1 MTALTLPCTLFT
13 TQRKINDTT
22 AVDMRYGDLTASRL
36 QQQYYLTDVS
46 EKVDP
51 YTLTALTPFDLPQ
64 SRFYTMHD
72 LAERKRYSKQECAE
86 VMFNEM
92 RSLSW
97 PFSVYGPYQ
106 QLINKMIDHMQYA
119 NGAPFSDIML
129 DIALREQLMEDNSK
143 QSSLKAIKETLDRR
157 IDYDGGF
164 LPETARSWL
173 TAAIQESILPQF
185 ARSEDNFNGLGISIH
200 DIYAMEIRLLELTV
214 KHGTWRAKIRYQ
226 AQDHFGLDDNDIMQ
240 KKFNQFRFFR
250 LWFVL
255 QRYQQL
261 GYKPFFTN
269 MDITVEV
276 AGEVK

>member
-36 QQQYYLTDVS
+36 QQQYNLTDVS

-143 QSSLKAIKETLDRR
+143 DSSLKAIKETMDKNIDCKERR
-157 IDYDGGF
+157 YTAELMPLLTSAIAKTR
-164 LPETARSWL
+164 LPKFCRV
-173 TAAIQESILPQF
+173 
-185 ARSEDNFNGLGISIH
+185 EDHFNGLGITVH
-200 DIYAMEIRLLELTV
+200 DVYAVKINLLSLVIDKDGWT
-214 KHGTWRAKIRYQ
+214 AKLQYQ
-226 AQDHFGLDDNDIMQ
+226 VQDHFGLDYEDII
-240 KKFNQFRFFR
+240 KKEFHQFKFFR

-255 QRYQQL
+255 QHYEQF
-261 GYKPFFTN
+261 GYKPCFTN
-269 MDITVEV
+269 IEATVDIS
-276 AGEVK
+276 GEAK